1 MIIKNIETKVRLATF
16 LSAGCLTAA
25 VLMVLGVSFFA
36 YRQVLDARKSI
47 YIMDAA
53 NVPMPARQTDV
64 QMNREAEYR
73 SHVGRFHSLFFSL
86 TPDDKFIE
94 YQMKQAMYLIDESGA
109 LQYNN
114 LKEKGF
120 FNSILSSSAVL
131 TIRTDSIHIDM
142 PQRYFRYYGTQKT
155 ARRCA
160 TTVRSL
166 VTERNR
172 ADLEI
177 RSDNNPHAILN
188 TGWKTL
194 ENNDLQ
200 NVQKITFHPGSRYR
214 ENRWHPSVFPTD
226 R

>member
-16 LSAGCLTAA
+16 LSAGCLIAA
-25 VLMVLGVSFFA
+25 VLMVIGVSFFA
-36 YRQVLDARKSI
+36 YRQVADARRSI

-86 TPDDKFIE
+86 TPDDRFME

-120 FNSILSSSAVL
+120 SI
-131 TIRTDSIHIDM
+131 
-142 PQRYFRYYGTQKT
+142 
-155 ARRCA
+155 
-160 TTVRSL
+160 
-166 VTERNR
+166 
-172 ADLEI
+172 
-177 RSDNNPHAILN
+177 
-188 TGWKTL
+188 
-194 ENNDLQ
+194 
-200 NVQKITFHPGSRYR
+200 
-214 ENRWHPSVFPTD
+214 PSFPPVPC
-226 R
+226 

>member
-16 LSAGCLTAA
+16 LSAGCLIAA
-25 VLMVLGVSFFA
+25 VLMVIGVSFFA
-36 YRQVLDARKSI
+36 YRQVADARKSI

-53 NVPMPARQTDV
+53 NVPMSARQTDV

-86 TPDDKFIE
+86 TPDDRFME

-131 TIRTDSIHIDM
+131 TLRTDSIYIDM
-142 PQRYFRYYGTQKT
+142 PQRYFRYYGTQKID
-155 ARRCA
+155 RRSSA
-160 TTVRSL
+160 ITRSL
-166 VTERNR
+166 VTEGYLN
-172 ADLEI
+172 DLEI
-177 RSDNNPHAILN
+177 RSDNNPHAVLI
-188 TGWKTL
+188 TRWKTI
-194 ENNDLQ
+194 ENKDIQ
-200 NVQKITFHPGSRYR
+200 HVQKNTF
-214 ENRWHPSVFPTD
+214 
-226 R
+226 

>member
-1 MIIKNIETKVRLATF
+1 MIIKNIESKVRLATF
-16 LSAGCLTAA
+16 LSAGCLIAA

-36 YRQVLDARKSI
+36 YRQVVDARKSI

-86 TPDDKFIE
+86 TPDDRFIE

-120 FNSILSSSAVL
+120 FNSVLSSSAVL
-131 TIRTDSIHIDM
+131 TLRTDSIHIDM
-142 PQRYFRYYGTQKT
+142 PQRYFRYYGSQKID
-155 ARRCA
+155 RRSS
-160 TTVRSL
+160 TITRSL
-166 VTERNR
+166 VTEGYLS
-172 ADLEI
+172 DLEM
-177 RSDNNPHAILN
+177 RSDNNPHAVLI
-188 TGWKTL
+188 TRWKTL
-194 ENNDLQ
+194 ENKDIQ
-200 NVQKITFHPGSRYR
+200 HVQKNTF
-214 ENRWHPSVFPTD
+214 
-226 R
+226 

>member
-1 MIIKNIETKVRLATF
+1 MIIKNIEAKVRLATF
-16 LSAGCLTAA
+16 LSAGCLIAA
-25 VLMVLGVSFFA
+25 VLMVIGVSFFA
-36 YRQVLDARKSI
+36 YRQVADARRSI

-86 TPDDKFIE
+86 TPDDRFME

-131 TIRTDSIHIDM
+131 TLRTDSIHIDM
-142 PQRYFRYYGTQKT
+142 PQRYFRYYGTQKID
-155 ARRCA
+155 RRSS
-160 TTVRSL
+160 TITRSL
-166 VTERNR
+166 VTEGYLN
-172 ADLEI
+172 DLEI
-177 RSDNNPHAILN
+177 RSDNNPHAVLI
-188 TGWKTL
+188 TRWKTI
-194 ENNDLQ
+194 ENKDIQ
-200 NVQKITFHPGSRYR
+200 HVQKNTF
-214 ENRWHPSVFPTD
+214 
-226 R
+226 